1 MKAYQIT
8 KWGEMLE
15 ENEVPI
21 PKPTG
26 TEVLIKIRASG
37 ICHSDIHI
45 WDGYFDLGNGKRISL
60 EDRGLKLPFTMGHE
74 PVGEVVALGPDARD
88 VDIGDRRI
96 VYPWIGCGVCKVC
109 RNGDELLCN
118 NPITVGTRRDG
129 GYAEYLL
136 APHAKY
142 LVSYD
147 GVDEAFAAT
156 AACSGITAYS
166 ALKKL
171 KYLTSDQAVLII
183 GAGGVGLAG
192 VGMAKAIL
200 KGRVIVAD
208 VDPLKREAALKAGA
222 DEVIDNSS
230 PGSIKELLRQT
241 DGGPHGVVDFVGAPA
256 TSSYAFQVLAKGGTL
271 VVVGLYGGSMDL
283 SLSMLPL
290 KVVNIVGSYV
300 GTQQDLEEL
309 LDLVRDGLVTPV
321 PIIKRQLSEA
331 PMAIQDLRSGKDI
344 GRYVLINY

>member
-45 WDGYFDLGNGKRISL
+45 WDGYFDLGSGKRITL
-60 EDRGLKLPFTMGHE
+60 EERGLKLPFTMGHE
-74 PVGEVVALGPDARD
+74 PVGEVVALGPEATG
-88 VDIGDRRI
+88 VGIGDRRI

-109 RNGDELLCN
+109 KNGDELLCN
-118 NPITVGTRRDG
+118 DPITVGTRRDG

-171 KYLTSDQAVLII
+171 KHLKSDQTVLII
-183 GAGGVGLAG
+183 GAGGVGLAA
-192 VGMAKAIL
+192 VGMAKAVL
-200 KGRVIVAD
+200 KSRIIVAD

-222 DEVIDNSS
+222 DEVVDNGE
-230 PGSIKELLRQT
+230 PGITKELLKQT
-241 DGGPHGVVDFVGAPA
+241 DGGPYGVVDFVGAPA
-256 TSSYAFQVLAKGGTL
+256 TCSFGFQVLAKGGTL

-290 KVVNIVGSYV
+290 KVVNIAVSY
-300 GTQQDLEEL
+300 THLTL
-309 LDLVRDGLVTPV
+309 PT
-321 PIIKRQLSEA
+321 KA
-331 PMAIQDLRSGKDI
+331 
-344 GRYVLINY
+344 